1 MGLWSGSVPGHTG
14 TQFKH
19 RKGFVKQK
27 ELLRKNLKGGNNRV
41 GEWDGRLGKRNN
53 RRRVALYVLL
63 LLVLPVMIYLSW
75 QFSQLLTTTVR
86 QETQQNYKLYQE
98 ERYEHESVEYWN
110 MVKLGKV
117 HLNSGDYAYARRLYQ
132 GALALFPYAWDANA
146 GLTMT
151 LTKMCVENG
160 QYCEEARAYLEFCR
174 SLPDRD
180 ERSLDGLE
188 DEMNGKSALV
198 KK

>member
-27 ELLRKNLKGGNNRV
+27 ELLRKKLKGGNNRV
-41 GEWDGRLGKRNN
+41 GEWDNRLGKRNN
-53 RRRVALYVLL
+53 RRRVVLYVLL
-63 LLVLPVMIYLSW
+63 LLVLPVMIYFGW

-86 QETQQNYKLYQE
+86 QETQQKHELYQQ
-98 ERYEHESVEYWN
+98 ERYENESVEYWN

-132 GALALFPYAWDANA
+132 GALELFPYTWDANA

-151 LTKMCVENG
+151 LTKMCTENG
-160 QYCEEARAYLEFCR
+160 QFCEEAKEYLEFCR
-174 SLPDRD
+174 SLSDRD
-180 ERSLDGLE
+180 ERLLDGLA
-188 DEMNGKSALV
+188 DNLGRNRRKR
-198 KK
+198 